1 MDYNRFDASSLGD
14 AYGAVYEGNQRDP
27 EKGKSEYEKKYG
39 NVRGEKT
46 PMPPRGDK
54 RREDFEKWYAKN
66 VREQAEAELL
76 EAAWDVF
83 SEEEEMLE
91 EGEGKKDA
99 CYHKVKSRYSVW
111 PSAYASGALVKCRK
125 KGADNWGNS
134 SKK

>member
-1 MDYNRFDASSLGD
+1 MNFNDFKDLSS
-14 AYGAVYEGNQRDP
+14 AYSEVYEGYQRNP
-27 EKGKSEYEKKYG
+27 EKGEKTDRKYEK
-39 NVRGEKT
+39 VRGEKT

-125 KGADNWGNS
+125 MGADNWGNS

>member
-1 MDYNRFDASSLGD
+1 MDYNRFDYSSLGD
-14 AYGAVYEGNQRDP
+14 AYGDVYENRRAANNP
-27 EKGKSEYEKKYG
+27 ESGGDKKYEK
-39 NVRGEKT
+39 VRGEKT

-99 CYHKVKSRYSVW
+99 CYNKVKSRYSVW

-125 KGADNWGNS
+125 KGAANWGNS